1 VCRAG
6 VKLSSVCVE
15 TLSLFSH
22 VGVNQHLSDG
32 HHLIIMW
39 TQHTHKYGMHLCQR
53 PHTHTRATVM
63 QTNKHHRYIYCVFIR
78 RQIIYCVFIRRQ
90 IINTQICFSVYTRTV
105 GGSIESCETSRL
117 KIVIERRNLT
127 IFFKVR
133 EEHVQIIKPN

>member
-1 VCRAG
+1 
-6 VKLSSVCVE
+6 
-15 TLSLFSH
+15 
-22 VGVNQHLSDG
+22 
-32 HHLIIMW
+32 
-39 TQHTHKYGMHLCQR
+39 MHLCQR

-63 QTNKHHRYIYCVFIR
+63 QTNTHHRY
-78 RQIIYCVFIRRQ
+78 IYCVFIRRQ